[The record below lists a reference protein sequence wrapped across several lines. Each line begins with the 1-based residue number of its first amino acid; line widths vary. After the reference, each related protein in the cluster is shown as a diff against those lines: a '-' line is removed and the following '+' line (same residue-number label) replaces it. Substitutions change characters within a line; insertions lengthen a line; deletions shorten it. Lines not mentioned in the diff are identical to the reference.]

1 MPRMI
6 LNQLR
11 NYVLA
16 VLACLLL
23 SLPSARAQSSAT
35 YNLAAI
41 HFVGL
46 QRYTAE
52 QGIAAS
58 GLHIGSS
65 VVLGDLQS
73 AAQRLSQSGAFD
85 SVSFQYSTRGN
96 DLTAKFGVT
105 ETKDVL
111 PCIFDN
117 FVWFSD
123 ADLDREL
130 RRRVPLYT
138 GESPVRGDTV
148 DQIRGALQDL
158 LRANGIAGD
167 VSELPYGP
175 LGKLV
180 GLLFH
185 VDGISQPIKSIAFS
199 GEAAV
204 SDKQLLVAS
213 TTLANQDFSV
223 TNVASYASSAL
234 LPLYYERG
242 YLRSQFG
249 RAKVSP
255 LDPNSKGPATE
266 VCITLPVVE
275 GNQYS
280 WNGATWSGNRALST
294 GELIKALGMNQQE
307 VANQLKIDA
316 GFANTRKT
324 YLSQGYINVQIDPQ
338 RDLDDAAKL
347 ASYSV
352 QINEG
357 SQFHMGKIV
366 FEGLPA
372 AAAGALVKKWKLNPG
387 DVYDATYLL
396 DFLKNTA
403 PRELAQQGV
412 TYHTTATKETPD
424 PSALIVNVRIQFRER

>member
-1 MPRMI
+1 MI
-6 LNQLR
+6 RNQLR
-11 NYVLA
+11 NLVLA
-16 VLACLLL
+16 VLTLLLL
-23 SLPSARAQSSAT
+23 SSSGASAQSTAT

-41 HFVGL
+41 NFAGL
-46 QRYTAE
+46 HRYSPE

-58 GLHIGSS
+58 GLHVGGS
-65 VVLGDLQS
+65 VGLGDLQS

-117 FVWFSD
+117 FVWFTD
-123 ADLDREL
+123 ADLDRVL
-130 RRRVPLYT
+130 RQHVALYS

-148 DQIRGALQDL
+148 EQIRSTLQDFL
-158 LRANGIAGD
+158 HANGISGD
-167 VSELPYGP
+167 VSELQYGP
-175 LGKLV
+175 LGKLI

-185 VDGISQPIKSIAFS
+185 VDGISQPIRSIAFS

-204 SDKQLLVAS
+204 TDKQLLAAS
-213 TTLANQDFSV
+213 AGLANQDFSL

-249 RAKVSP
+249 GAKASL
-255 LDPNSKGPATE
+255 LDPRSKGPVTE
-266 VCITLPVVE
+266 VSIILPVVE

-280 WNGATWSGNRALST
+280 WNGATWSGNKAIQTS
-294 GELIKALGMNQQE
+294 ELTKALGMNQQE

-316 GFANTRKT
+316 GFANDRKA
-324 YLSQGYINVQIDPQ
+324 YLSQGYINVRLDPQ
-338 RDLDDAAKL
+338 RTLDDAAKL
-347 ASYSV
+347 ASYAV
-352 QINEG
+352 QIDEG

-366 FEGLPA
+366 IEGLPDR
-372 AAAGALVKKWKLNPG
+372 AAGALVKKWKLNPG
-387 DVYDATYLL
+387 DIYDATYLL
-396 DFLKNTA
+396 DFLKNIV
-403 PRELAQQGV
+403 PKELAQQDV
-412 TYHTTATKETPD
+412 MVHTTASKETPD
-424 PSALIVNVRIQFRER
+424 PGALLVNVRIQFR

>member
-1 MPRMI
+1 MI

-11 NYVLA
+11 NRALA
-16 VLACLLL
+16 VSAFLLL
-23 SLPSARAQSSAT
+23 SALSANAQSSAT

-41 HFVGL
+41 HFTGL

-58 GLHIGSS
+58 GLHIGASIA
-65 VVLGDLQS
+65 LGDLQS

-85 SVSFQYSTRGN
+85 SVSFQYSTRAN

-105 ETKDVL
+105 ETKGVL

-148 DQIRGALQDL
+148 DQIRGALQDF
-158 LRANGIAGD
+158 LRANGISGD
-167 VSELPYGP
+167 VSEIPCGP
-175 LGKLV
+175 FGKLV

-213 TTLANQDFSV
+213 TSLANQEFSV

-234 LPLYYERG
+234 LPLCYERG

-266 VCITLPVVE
+266 VSITLPVVE

-294 GELIKALGMNQQE
+294 GELIKALGINQQE

-316 GFANTRKT
+316 GFANARKT

-338 RDLDDAAKL
+338 RALDDAAKL

-352 QINEG
+352 QISEG
-357 SQFHMGKIV
+357 SQFRMGKIV
-366 FEGLPA
+366 FEGLPEA
-372 AAAGALVKKWKLNPG
+372 AAAALVKKWKLQPG
-387 DVYDATYLL
+387 DVYDATYPL

-403 PRELAQQGV
+403 PQVLAQQDIM
-412 TYHTTATKETPD
+412 YHTVATKETPD
-424 PSALIVNVRIQFRER
+424 PSALLVNVRIQFR

>member
-338 RDLDDAAKL
+338 RALDDAAKL

>member
-1 MPRMI
+1 MI

-11 NYVLA
+11 NRTLLVSAL
-16 VLACLLL
+16 LLL
-23 SLPSARAQSSAT
+23 SASCANAQSSAS

-46 QRYTAE
+46 HRYTAE

-58 GLHIGSS
+58 GLHIGSAVS
-65 VVLGDLQS
+65 LGDLQS
-73 AAQRLSQSGAFD
+73 AAEHLSQTGAFD

-111 PCIFDN
+111 ACIFDN

-123 ADLDREL
+123 ADLDHVL
-130 RRRVPLYT
+130 RQHVPLYT

-148 DQIRGALQDL
+148 EQIRGALQDF

-167 VSELPYGP
+167 VSEIPYGS
-175 LGKLV
+175 LGKLS

-185 VDGISQPIKSIAFS
+185 VDGTSQPIKSIAFS
-199 GEAAV
+199 GEAALT
-204 SDKQLLVAS
+204 DKQLLAAS
-213 TTLANQDFSV
+213 AGLTNQDFSV

-255 LDPNSKGPATE
+255 LDATAKGPVTDVAI
-266 VCITLPVVE
+266 VLPVTE

-280 WNGATWSGNRALST
+280 WNGATWSGN
-294 GELIKALGMNQQE
+294 KALTTNELVKAVGMNPQE

-316 GFANTRKT
+316 GFANARKA
-324 YLSQGYINVQIDPQ
+324 YLSQGYIQVRIDPR

-357 SQFHMGKIV
+357 SQFHMGQV
-366 FEGLPA
+366 FFEGLPDVA
-372 AAAGALVKKWKLNPG
+372 AALAKKWKLKPG
-387 DVYDATYLL
+387 DVYDATYPP
-396 DFLKNTA
+396 DFFKNTA
-403 PRELAQQGV
+403 GKELAQAGV
-412 TYHTTATKETPD
+412 AYHTSSIKEAVD
-424 PSALIVNVRIQFRER
+424 PSALIVNVHFQFR

>member
-11 NYVLA
+11 NYALA
-16 VLACLLL
+16 VFALVLL
-23 SLPSARAQSSAT
+23 SALGANAQSSAT
-35 YNLAAI
+35 YHLAAI
-41 HFVGL
+41 HFTGL
-46 QRYTAE
+46 QRYTTE
-52 QGIAAS
+52 QGTSAS
-58 GLHIGSS
+58 GLHIGALIT
-65 VVLGDLQS
+65 LGDLQS

-85 SVSFQYSTRGN
+85 SVSFQYSTRAN

-138 GESPVRGDTV
+138 GEAPVRGDTV
-148 DQIRGALQDL
+148 DQIRGALQDF
-158 LRANGIAGD
+158 LRANGISGD
-167 VSELPYGP
+167 VSETPYGP

-199 GEAAV
+199 GEAVV

-213 TTLANQDFSV
+213 TGLANQDFSV

-242 YLRSQFG
+242 YLRSQFS

-255 LDPNSKGPATE
+255 LDPNSKGPVTE
-266 VCITLPVVE
+266 VSITLPVVE

-280 WNGATWSGNRALST
+280 WNGATWSGNRALATS
-294 GELIKALGMNQQE
+294 ELTKALGMNQQE

-316 GFANTRKT
+316 GFANVRKA

-338 RDLDDAAKL
+338 RALDDAAKL

-352 QINEG
+352 QVSDG
-357 SQFHMGKIV
+357 SQFRMGKIV
-366 FEGLPA
+366 FEGLPDA
-372 AAAGALVKKWKLNPG
+372 AAATLVKKWKLKPG
-387 DVYDATYLL
+387 DVYDATYPD

-403 PRELAQQGV
+403 PAELAHQGIM
-412 TYHTTATKETPD
+412 YHTAAAKETAD
-424 PSALIVNVRIQFRER
+424 PSALLVNVRIQFR

>member
-1 MPRMI
+1 MI

-11 NYVLA
+11 NSTLA
-16 VLACLLL
+16 LLGFL
-23 SLPSARAQSSAT
+23 LPFSSCVSAQSSAA
-35 YNLAAI
+35 YNLIAV
-41 HFVGL
+41 HFAGL
-46 QRYTAE
+46 HRYSE
-52 QGIAAS
+52 QQAIAAS
-58 GLHIGSS
+58 GLRIGSS
-65 VVLGDLQS
+65 VALGDLQS

-105 ETKDVL
+105 ETKDLL

-123 ADLDREL
+123 ADLDRVL
-130 RRRVPLYT
+130 RQHVPLYS

-148 DQIRGALQDL
+148 DQIRGALQDF
-158 LRANGIAGD
+158 LRANGISGN

-175 LGKLV
+175 FGKLI

-185 VDGISQPIKSIAFS
+185 VDGISQPIKSISFS
-199 GEAAV
+199 GEAVV
-204 SDKQLLVAS
+204 SDEELLAAS
-213 TTLANQDFSV
+213 TGLANQDFSL

-249 RAKVSP
+249 HAKVTP
-255 LDPNSKGPATE
+255 LDPNSKGPVAE
-266 VCITLPVVE
+266 VSITLPVVE

-280 WNGATWSGNRALST
+280 WNGATWSGNKALATS
-294 GELIKALGMNQQE
+294 ELIKTLGMNQQE
-307 VANQLKIDA
+307 VANQVKIDA
-316 GFANTRKT
+316 GFANDRKA

-338 RDLDDAAKL
+338 RTLDDAAKL

-366 FEGLPA
+366 FEGLPDA
-372 AAAGALVKKWKLNPG
+372 AAIALVKKWRLKPG
-387 DVYDATYLL
+387 DVYDATYPV

-403 PRELAQQGV
+403 PKDLAQQGIMYRTAV
-412 TYHTTATKETPD
+412 TKQIPD
-424 PSALIVNVRIQFRER
+424 PSTLLVNVHIQFR

>member
-1 MPRMI
+1 MI
-6 LNQLR
+6 RNQLR
-11 NYVLA
+11 NRTLALFA
-16 VLACLLL
+16 VLLF
-23 SLPSARAQSSAT
+23 SALGANAQSSAS

-41 HFVGL
+41 HFTGL

-58 GLHIGSS
+58 GLHIGSAIT
-65 VVLGDLQS
+65 LGDLQS

-123 ADLDREL
+123 ADLDRVL
-130 RRRVPLYT
+130 RQHVPLYT

-148 DQIRGALQDL
+148 EQIRGALQDL
-158 LRANGIAGD
+158 LRANGISGD

-175 LGKLV
+175 FGKLI

-185 VDGISQPIKSIAFS
+185 VDGASEPIKTTAFS
-199 GEAAV
+199 GEVAV
-204 SDKQLLVAS
+204 TDKQLLAAS
-213 TTLANQDFSV
+213 AGLTNQEFSV
-223 TNVASYASSAL
+223 TNVASYASAAL

-255 LDPNSKGPATE
+255 LNANPKGPVTE
-266 VCITLPVVE
+266 VSIVLPVVE

-280 WNGATWSGNRALST
+280 WNGATWSGNKALAT
-294 GELIKALGMNQQE
+294 TELTKILGMNQQE
-307 VANQLKIDA
+307 VANQLKIDT
-316 GFANTRKT
+316 GFANDRKA
-324 YLSQGYINVQIDPQ
+324 YLSRGYINVQIDPQ
-338 RDLDDAAKL
+338 RTLDDASKL

-352 QINEG
+352 EINEG
-357 SQFHMGKIV
+357 SQFHMGQVV
-366 FEGLPA
+366 FEGLPDGTA
-372 AAAGALVKKWKLNPG
+372 ADVAKKWKLKPG
-387 DVYDATYLL
+387 DVYDAAYPEE
-396 DFLKNTA
+396 FLKNIA
-403 PRELAQQGV
+403 PKELAQKGISYRS
-412 TYHTTATKETPD
+412 TLTKATPD
-424 PSALIVNVRIQFRER
+424 TSALTVNVHIQFR